1 MIATMLQL
9 LFPVDDRPARRRGA
23 SGFFTYDLPR
33 LTRRLEPLF
42 SHAMVLAAG
51 GLVLMMAARILA
63 AWAQGR
69 L

>member
-9 LFPVDDRPARRRGA
+9 LFPVDDRPAQRRDW
-23 SGFFTYDLPR
+23 SGFNVYDLPR
-33 LTRRLEPLF
+33 LARRIEPLF

-51 GLVLMMAARILA
+51 GLVLMMIVRIVI

>member
-1 MIATMLQL
+1 MIALMIQI
-9 LFPVDDRPARRRGA
+9 LFPIDRPGHARHTLSSWLRTDAQRLARRI
-23 SGFFTYDLPR
+23 
-33 LTRRLEPLF
+33 EPLF
-42 SHAMVLAAG
+42 SHAMLIAAG

>member
-1 MIATMLQL
+1 MIPLVL
-9 LFPVDDRPARRRGA
+9 KILFPVEMNRLQRLSLSMWLYTDAQRLARRI
-23 SGFFTYDLPR
+23 
-33 LTRRLEPLF
+33 EPLF

-51 GLVLMMAARILA
+51 GLVLMMIVRIVI